1 MPLDAAADAAGESD
15 SQPAHPPCFLVV
27 HNVSKRAN
35 VGTLARCA
43 TAFGVEELLLVGG
56 AATRGFNT
64 FGAHGAADHVAVR
77 GFASLGAMREYVK
90 GTRGGRVVGVE
101 ILDAAADV
109 TTHPFVGPT
118 AFMLGNEGSGLSP
131 QQVAICDSFVFIP
144 QFGPGTASL
153 NVACAASIVLHHF
166 ATWAQYPQ
174 RQRDGSKFVV
184 DPRPQRASV
193 RLGTLAEPA
202 PEEVRASRAAGR
214 EGHPE
219 VEDLSSLALNW

>member
-1 MPLDAAADAAGESD
+1 MAASTVDVPCVADT
-15 SQPAHPPCFLVV
+15 QPVPPSSFLVV

-64 FGAHGAADHVAVR
+64 FGAHGADAHLPIR
-77 GFASLGAMREYVK
+77 GFPSLAAMREYVTV
-90 GTRGGRVVGVE
+90 TRGGRVVGIE
-101 ILDAAADV
+101 ILDASTDV
-109 TTHPFVGPT
+109 TKHPFVGPT
-118 AFMLGNEGSGLSP
+118 AFLLGNEGSGLSP
-131 QQVAICDSFVFIP
+131 QQIAVCDSFVYIP

-166 ATWAQYPQ
+166 ATWANYKE
-174 RQRDGSKFVV
+174 REREGSKFVV
-184 DPRPQRASV
+184 DSRPPRASV
-193 RLGTLAEPA
+193 RLGTLAVPA
-202 PEEVRASRAAGR
+202 PEEVRATRAAGR
-214 EGHPE
+214 AEE